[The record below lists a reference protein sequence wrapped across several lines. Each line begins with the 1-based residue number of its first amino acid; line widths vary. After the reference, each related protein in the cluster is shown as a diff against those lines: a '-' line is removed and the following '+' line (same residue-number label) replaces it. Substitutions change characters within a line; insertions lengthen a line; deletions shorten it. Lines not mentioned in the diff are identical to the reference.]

1 MKIQERPT
9 VGDASESGLIKFFE
23 PIETIGEVRKE
34 QPIADCNGVKAEI
47 PFTSA
52 NKYKLSIHIPH
63 SNNGSNH
70 ANDHLLLMKG
80 APERIWDR
88 CTKILINGQE
98 QPLTEQLKASII
110 DANEGFGEN
119 GERVLA
125 FAYMHL
131 PAGEF
136 PVGFAFNPS
145 QHNFPM
151 EGLTF
156 IGLISMQDPP
166 RGRVPWAV
174 LQCQS
179 AGIKVIMVTG
189 DQPVTAAAIAKQT
202 NIITLENNV
211 DIMKKTGC
219 TLQEA
224 EVQA

>member
-1 MKIQERPT
+1 MKIQDRPT

-23 PIETIGEVRKE
+23 PIQTIGQVRE
-34 QPIADCNGVKAEI
+34 QQPIAEAAGVKAEI

-52 NKYKLSIHIPH
+52 NKYKLSIHVPH
-63 SNNGSNH
+63 ANNGPGH
-70 ANDHLLLMKG
+70 ENDHLLLMKG
-80 APERIWDR
+80 APERIWNR
-88 CTKILINGQE
+88 CDKIMINGRE
-98 QPLTEQLKASII
+98 QPLDAQMKATIN

-125 FAYMHL
+125 FAFMHL
-131 PAGEF
+131 PSGQF

-166 RGRVPWAV
+166 RQRVPWAV
-174 LQCQS
+174 EQCQS

-189 DQPVTAAAIAKQT
+189 DQPVTAEAIAKQT
-202 NIITLENNV
+202 NIITLESNV
-211 DIMKKTGC
+211 AI
-219 TLQEA
+219 
-224 EVQA
+224 